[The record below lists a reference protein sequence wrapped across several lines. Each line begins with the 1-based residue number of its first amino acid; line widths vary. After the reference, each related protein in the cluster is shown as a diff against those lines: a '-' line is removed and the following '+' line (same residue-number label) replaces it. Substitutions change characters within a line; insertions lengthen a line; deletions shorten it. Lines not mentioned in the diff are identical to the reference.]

1 MKPRTVILI
10 CLLLLSACHI
20 HLNAFEIEWKS
31 LSGEVE
37 IKAENSSV
45 TSVRLLKG
53 KGRVR
58 GCTVKVGKPS
68 CVRLRCDVQDPVTST
83 GPNSTIISVGNGPD
97 SFSFFLRDVNAT
109 SPIWIPEYQV
119 VVLPDGVFMSYDE
132 VVELIKSRHLVS
144 KMEQIEQAEEA
155 SFEAAEKVT
164 RNMSVP
170 IWLGISRDIRLFEIT
185 EELPDATSTF
195 QADKTVVPNL
205 ASTQLIDES
214 ISDHP
219 LSYKYSFSRGVGPYD
234 NITRSL
240 EDGVF
245 PIYIS
250 VTEDDDVVYQS
261 KSFVTLE
268 KSTLTQENVR
278 GTHYM
283 ISDNYSQG
291 RTWTETQQKQLA
303 EILANTPVP
312 EEETVLVIHT
322 VVTNKGTSRDM
333 PG

>member
-1 MKPRTVILI
+1 MKTRLIILLFLFLVPS
-10 CLLLLSACHI
+10 CLLPIKAV
-20 HLNAFEIEWKS
+20 EIEWKAV
-31 LSGEVE
+31 SGGVK
-37 IKAENSSV
+37 IKADNGSVSSV
-45 TSVRLLKG
+45 QILKG

-58 GCTVKVGKPS
+58 GSVVKVGKPS
-68 CVRLRCDVQDPVTST
+68 CIRLRCEIQDPVTSI
-83 GPNSTIISVGNGPD
+83 GPNSTVISVGNGSE
-97 SFSFFLRDVNAT
+97 SFSFFLRDVNTT

-119 VVLPDGVFMSYDE
+119 VVLPDDFSLSYDE
-132 VVELIKSRHLVS
+132 VVELIKSRHLVA
-144 KMEQIEQAEEA
+144 KTDQIEQSEEA

-164 RNMSVP
+164 RKMSVP

-185 EELPDATSTF
+185 EELPDATSTN

-205 ASTQLIDES
+205 ASTLLIDES

-219 LSYKYSFSRGVGPYD
+219 LSYNYSFSRGVGAYD

-268 KSTLTQENVR
+268 KSVHTYLAP
-278 GTHYM
+278 GTE
-283 ISDNYSQG
+283 DP
-291 RTWTETQQKQLA
+291 L
-303 EILANTPVP
+303 P
-312 EEETVLVIHT
+312 
-322 VVTNKGTSRDM
+322 
-333 PG
+333 